1 MNPDS
6 LPELT
11 PLQSVVTFFHNA
23 AADNDLHPS
32 ITKVLATPY
41 REVTATIPLERAD
54 DGEIEVVRGYRV
66 QHNGARGPYKG
77 GMRYH
82 PRADLEEVR
91 ALAMLMTWKT
101 ALVGVPFGGAK
112 GGLQLSPAAYSERE
126 LEQVTRRFV
135 SAICHL
141 LGPQRDVAA
150 PDMGTGAQ
158 TMAWMFDEYSHR
170 YGHSPAAVTG
180 KPVEL
185 FGTPGREAATG
196 HGVVVLTEVCCADLG
211 LPFEGA
217 RVAIQGFGNVGMNAA
232 LQFAAR
238 GARVIACSDAT
249 GGRHDESG
257 LDVAALASWVR
268 SGRTLA
274 EAAIGDTIDNEDL
287 LALEC
292 DVLVPAAI
300 GEVINGSNA
309 GRVHARLVVEA
320 ANHPVTPLADHILAD
335 NDVVVLPDILANAG
349 GVIGSYFEWTLNLQ
363 QYSWSQERFDRELEA
378 TLTKAYEHVR
388 AHVDENPSHPTMRR
402 VSYDIAV
409 RRVVRAS
416 LRRGF
421 MHAPAGW
428 SLREP
433 NHPRAGNHDRFR

>member
-1 MNPDS
+1 MNPDAV
-6 LPELT
+6 PELT
-11 PLQSVVTFFHNA
+11 PLQSVITFFHQA
-23 AADNDLHPS
+23 AEDNHLHPS
-32 ITKVLATPY
+32 ITTVLATPY
-41 REVTATIPLERAD
+41 REIAATIPLERVG
-54 DGEIEVVRGYRV
+54 DGDIEVVRGYRV

-82 PRADLEEVR
+82 ARADLEEVR

-112 GGLQLSPAAYSERE
+112 GGLQLDPAAYTQRE

-141 LGPQRDVAA
+141 LGPQRDVPA

-158 TMAWMFDEYSHR
+158 TMAWMFDEYSRR

-196 HGVVVLTEVCCADLG
+196 HGVVVLTDACCADLG
-211 LPFEGA
+211 IPFEGA
-217 RVAIQGFGNVGMNAA
+217 RVAVQGFGNVGMNAA
-232 LQFAAR
+232 LQYAAR
-238 GARVIACSDAT
+238 GARVVACSDAS

-257 LDVAALASWVR
+257 LDVKALAAWVR
-268 SGRTLA
+268 SGKVLA
-274 EAAIGDTIDNEDL
+274 DATVGDAIDNETL

-292 DVLVPAAI
+292 DVLVPAAV

-309 GRVHARLVVEA
+309 SRVRARLVVEG
-320 ANHPVTPLADHILAD
+320 ANHPVTPLADRILAD
-335 NDVVVLPDILANAG
+335 DGVVVLPDILANAG

-378 TLTKAYEHVR
+378 VITKAYRHVR
-388 AHVDENPSHPTMRR
+388 AHMHEDVTGPTMRR
-402 VSYDIAV
+402 VSYEIAV

-421 MHAPAGW
+421 IHAPTGW

-433 NHPRAGNHDRFR
+433 EHPGSRNHDEFR